1 MVTIII
7 PIYNTARYLH
17 HTMNSVVNQTYRNLQ
32 IICVNDGSTDQSL
45 SILKEYAKID
55 SRIEIITQENSGSSS
70 ARNRGLESAK
80 GDYVLFLDSDDWM
93 DLNTIEIARTHL
105 IEKDVDIVL
114 WGYKKEYSSKSIPVQ
129 VWNNE
134 HLFTEPTMKQLN
146 VRLIGLLGAELKNPA
161 LLDSIGTA
169 WGKLYKSH
177 LFSVSNTKFTDTKI
191 IGSAED
197 VLFNIELFAY
207 AKSAYFS
214 NETWHHY
221 RKDNAT
227 SLTKTYK
234 RELTS
239 QWQNLFNR
247 IPPLI
252 EKFHLGDSAYAALE
266 NRKALAL
273 IGLGLNELS
282 NKDINGWDGIRML
295 LKTTWLHSAIV
306 KLNIRALPFHWHFF
320 YWCARNQFYIPVYF
334 MLKSIRL
341 LINRS

>member
-1 MVTIII
+1 
-7 PIYNTARYLH
+7 
-17 HTMNSVVNQTYRNLQ
+17 MNSVVNQTYTKLQ
-32 IICVNDGSTDQSL
+32 IICVNDGSTDDSL
-45 SILKEYAKID
+45 QILEKYAATDK
-55 SRIEIITQENSGSSS
+55 RVQIITQNNSGISA
-70 ARNRGLESAK
+70 ARNRGLTEVK
-80 GDYVLFLDSDDWM
+80 GDYVMFLDSDDWI
-93 DLNTIEIARTHL
+93 DLNTVEIARRCI
-105 IEKDVDIVL
+105 IEKEVDIVL
-114 WGYKKEYSSKSIPVQ
+114 WGYKKEYRVTSIPIRI
-129 VWNNE
+129 WNNE
-134 HLFTEPTMKQLN
+134 RKLDGSSMAQLN
-146 VRLIGLLGAELKNPA
+146 IRLIGLLDPELKNPA

-214 NETWHHY
+214 NETWYHY

-320 YWCARNQFYIPVYF
+320 YWCARNQFYIPVFF